1 MVMAGQMKSFKAIK
15 GKRSEEL
22 PKFVLTGALHRA
34 GMKRKTQRER
44 VRQTRNYIPKETAA

>member
-1 MVMAGQMKSFKAIK
+1 MVMASQMKSFKAIK
-15 GKRSEEL
+15 RKRSEEL